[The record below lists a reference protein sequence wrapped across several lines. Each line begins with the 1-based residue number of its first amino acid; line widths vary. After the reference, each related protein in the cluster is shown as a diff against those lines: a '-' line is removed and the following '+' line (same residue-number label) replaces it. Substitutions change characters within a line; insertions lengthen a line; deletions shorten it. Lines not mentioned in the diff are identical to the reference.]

1 MANVA
6 MQKILTITEVAERLR
21 MHPVS
26 VYRLV
31 KEAKLPVFRIG
42 RLLRFDADQVEKWIL
57 SAELPVRRRQR
68 RRRVQTTSNGT
79 GLRSKR
85 RV

>member
-1 MANVA
+1 

-42 RLLRFDADQVEKWIL
+42 RLLRFDADEVEKWIL
-57 SAELPVRRRQR
+57 SAKLPVRRRRR

-79 GLRSKR
+79 SLPSKG

>member
-1 MANVA
+1 

-57 SAELPVRRRQR
+57 SAKLPVRQRQR
-68 RRRVQTTSNGT
+68 RRRVQVTSNGT
-79 GLRSKR
+79 SLPSKR

>member
-1 MANVA
+1 

-57 SAELPVRRRQR
+57 SAKLPVRRRQR
-68 RRRVQTTSNGT
+68 RRPVQVTSNGT
-79 GLRSKR
+79 SLPSKR